1 MVESTDIAKK
11 MEQMKQPNVDNR
23 VKTEDVMNTKGL
35 TFKSFGLSE
44 EVQFVSQSSHFL
56 YVADLKFN
64 QKFKFDPDAPF
75 STDFLT
81 NLFAGYLRNG
91 IRVPLPYPRRGDPG
105 RA

>member
-44 EVQFVSQSSHFL
+44 EVQFVS
-56 YVADLKFN
+56 
-64 QKFKFDPDAPF
+64 
-75 STDFLT
+75 
-81 NLFAGYLRNG
+81 
-91 IRVPLPYPRRGDPG
+91 
-105 RA
+105 